1 MIKVGAEAPDFI
13 ATTTTGEKFRL
24 ADHRGSYVV
33 LYFFPKAFTP
43 G

>member
-1 MIKVGAEAPDFI
+1 MIKVGDRAPDVSFRTTDDREIRI
-13 ATTTTGEKFRL
+13 ADL
-24 ADHRGSYVV
+24 RGSNVV